1 MNNYIIVGG
10 SELQKG
16 FIERVKE
23 NGLVAHVVDYNPDCV
38 GSQVA
43 DHFHCLSID
52 DLKGILSLAEELN
65 IIGISTVATEQ
76 GNVTANYVAEK
87 LGLPCNGLKV
97 ALDTTDKSRMK
108 RILADNGIATPKS
121 TAVGAEEELL
131 SLSLDFPVIVKASD
145 RSAGRGVALA
155 YNQEELL
162 HYYRESLSV
171 SFNKIVLVEEYVDS
185 KQYSIETISSKGSHE
200 VVAVTEMGF
209 SGPPFFVETQH
220 KLPAS
225 LSSHQEEAFK
235 HFALQTLSAFKIQYG
250 ACHIEIRLKD
260 DEPTMI
266 EIASRMGGWRHWMI
280 EAALSIDYL
289 QLILDS
295 SLGKHIKV
303 SKSNTERI
311 AISQHIFGQ
320 EDYKRYQEKKEKGIQ
335 FVTDY
340 VKQGSPKVDAT
351 NLMETHGFYITL
363 ENSEKDLCQ

>member
-16 FIERVKE
+16 FIEKVKE
-23 NGLVAHVVDYNPDCV
+23 NGLVAHVVDYNPNCV
-38 GSQVA
+38 GSRVA

-87 LGLPCNGLKV
+87 LGLSCNGLEV
-97 ALDTTDKSRMK
+97 ALNTTDKSRMK
-108 RILADNGIATPKS
+108 QVLADNGIATPKS
-121 TAVGAEEELL
+121 TAVRAEEELL
-131 SLSLDFPVIVKASD
+131 NLSLDFPVIVKASD

-220 KLPAS
+220 KLPALLS
-225 LSSHQEEAFK
+225 LRQEEAFK
-235 HFALQTLSAFKIQYG
+235 DFALQALSAFKIQYG

-260 DEPTMI
+260 EKPTMI

-280 EAALSIDYL
+280 DAALSIDYL
-289 QLILDS
+289 QLILDC
-295 SLGKHIKV
+295 SLGKHIKIC
-303 SKSNTERI
+303 KPTKERV

-320 EDYKRYQEKKEKGIQ
+320 EDYQRYQEKKEKGIQ
-335 FVTDY
+335 FVSDY
-340 VKQGSPKVDAT
+340 VKQGRPKANAT
-351 NLMETHGFYITL
+351 NLMETHGFYITV
-363 ENSEKDLCQ
+363 ENR